1 MSNIQ
6 TSQRHSL
13 EGNNELRSTDYSDP
27 AAQVNQGIFDG
38 RPEGQKPPKAPV
50 TLDTYV
56 DKDTSATSPV
66 VTRASDTLT
75 GATSADVYDG
85 LGHPGQGM
93 SSKELR
99 HDGRP
104 GRKRYG
110 EGVEQFGQG
119 MAGESGRGDGSRKLD
134 GASERRFVAPESNL
148 RGEDL

>member
-1 MSNIQ
+1 M
-6 TSQRHSL
+6 
-13 EGNNELRSTDYSDP
+13 
-27 AAQVNQGIFDG
+27 
-38 RPEGQKPPKAPV
+38 
-50 TLDTYV
+50 
-56 DKDTSATSPV
+56 
-66 VTRASDTLT
+66 RASDTLT

-99 HDGRP
+99 HDGQP

-134 GASERRFVAPESNL
+134 GASERRFVAPKSDY
-148 RGEDL
+148 RQD